1 MVASFHLSG
10 LIELLRHKLR
20 PDRRQLFDE
29 VLGGVIEANEHNVEV
44 AVQDAEVKIEA
55 KLLLRRELLDRLY
68 MLQFER

>member
-10 LIELLRHKLR
+10 LIELLRHELR